1 MCVTICG
8 RFCPDEGVVAGY
20 GNRIWTK
27 YTAKWGVQIAGM
39 IFQTRSSSPI
49 KKTRIYRLIASA
61 IDSGFACQT
70 VTIRVFSIDEIII
83 TKLQKYVN
91 PLFYFVKN
99 RYCISV
105 LLCVLSDIFT
115 FYPVFLYFFFSAI
128 KRQIVYSTLFRDSTI
143 SIFFNF

>member
-1 MCVTICG
+1 MLYI
-8 RFCPDEGVVAGY
+8 
-20 GNRIWTK
+20 
-27 YTAKWGVQIAGM
+27 M
-39 IFQTRSSSPI
+39 L

>member
-1 MCVTICG
+1 MRGKLPVFI
-8 RFCPDEGVVAGY
+8 
-20 GNRIWTK
+20 
-27 YTAKWGVQIAGM
+27 AKPSQKTLNKFGKPSRTLI
-39 IFQTRSSSPI
+39 IL

-99 RYCISV
+99 RYCIFV